1 MRILLM
7 SLVVVSLAAPLR
19 AATYVV
25 DDFDGGADARVTS
38 RVITPDNSGN
48 VVPGQFPASIF
59 DVFGVTNRLAN
70 NDFADDSVVGVGNP
84 REFAADVIGVAPFA
98 TYPETNHFFGVE
110 DLLNNDNPAGGGT
123 AVWTF
128 DITGLSNLT
137 LSAVFSAMGDFEAA
151 GGDNSHTFTAT
162 IDGGSPQTIFSI
174 ISNDDIAND
183 YVMESGTI
191 VPLNDPL
198 QLTDASGTRVIT
210 NTFTTIGTNPIVGTG
225 SVLTLTYTAGPNDGG
240 SEVFAFDN
248 LTLSDEGVTPTN
260 NADFNGDNIVDGAD
274 FLIWQQGFGATG
286 QPDKSTGDATG
297 DGNVDGLDLDQWKLK
312 FGGAPAVAAIG
323 AIPEPGSLTLAA
335 FAAIFA
341 AGAAAR
347 RR

>member
-1 MRILLM
+1 MRILVM

-38 RVITPDNSGN
+38 RTITPDNSAQAILGS
-48 VVPGQFPASIF
+48 FPSSRF
-59 DVFGVTNRLAN
+59 DVFGVTNRTVN
-70 NDFADDSVVGVGNP
+70 FDFADDSVIGVGNP
-84 REFAADVIGVAPFA
+84 NELATDTFGVAPFA
-98 TYPETNHFFGVE
+98 TYPEANKFFGVE
-110 DLLNNDNPAGGGT
+110 DLDNADNLGGT
-123 AVWTF
+123 GTAIWTF
-128 DITGLSNLT
+128 DISGLSNLS

-174 ISNDDIAND
+174 ISNDDLANN

-191 VPLNDPL
+191 VSLNDPL
-198 QLTDASGTRVIT
+198 QLTDASGSRVIT
-210 NTFTTIGTNPIVGTG
+210 NTFTTVGTSPIVGAG
-225 SVLTLTYTAGPNDGG
+225 SVLTLTYTAGPNNGG
-240 SEVFAFDN
+240 EEVFAFDN
-248 LTLSDEGVTPTN
+248 LVLSDEGATPTN

-274 FLIWQQGFGATG
+274 FLIWQKGFGATG

-297 DGNVDGLDLDQWKLK
+297 DGNVNGLDLDQWKLK

-323 AIPEPGSLTLAA
+323 AVPEPASLTLAGL
-335 FAAIFA
+335 AAIFA